1 MDQMKSCYYQPH
13 NRELVCQCQY
23 GEDNSFLHLRLTEFM
38 DRARQE
44 VSKYIKYSTLQ
55 SLFTSVSLS
64 AEVKALFIKIPQC
77 YIDPQNTPPQTQLRQ
92 HYLFTKSRLIFFSCH
107 KQVEN
112 KQKCFFSITVGD
124 DELNIQNTYLDID
137 IADAWPP
144 TIWRLIIL
152 E

>member
-1 MDQMKSCYYQPH
+1 MSVWRGQQLPPPQVDGVHGQGQAG
-13 NRELVCQCQY
+13 
-23 GEDNSFLHLRLTEFM
+23 GESIYKIFYTTEF
-38 DRARQE
+38 
-44 VSKYIKYSTLQ
+44 VVKC
-55 SLFTSVSLS
+55 FT
-64 AEVKALFIKIPQC
+64 EVKALFIKIPRC
-77 YIDPQNTPPQTQLRQ
+77 YIDPHNTPPQTQLRQ

-124 DELNIQNTYLDID
+124 DELNNIQNTYLDID
-137 IADAWPP
+137 ITDAWPP